1 MNNYLTLFDNN
12 VAQARSLSTIYINL
26 RDGVH
31 IEDVYNNNLL
41 KAQLVNVVSAFD
53 MFIHGI
59 VKKGVIEIFNKT
71 RKETPKFQTF
81 AFQAKTILKLI
92 EVMSPG
98 FMPSSS
104 DEIPDVILE
113 KELSDKL
120 SFMSFQSPDK
130 VTDALSLIWGEP
142 HKLQVLAADMNISG
156 CNTNEKANNL
166 KQELTTIIQRRNQI
180 AHEGDINPATHLPRS
195 IELSDVN
202 KASDFITS
210 LGHAVFRR
218 VTAADCYNLKYVRQ
232 SIK

>member
-1 MNNYLTLFDNN
+1 MNNYLTLFDTN

-71 RKETPKFQTF
+71 RKDTPKFQSF
-81 AFQAKTILKLI
+81 SFQAKTILKLL

-130 VTDALSLIWGEP
+130 VMDALSLIWGEP
-142 HKLQVLAADMNISG
+142 HKMQVLAVDMNISG
-156 CNTNEKANNL
+156 CNINEKAHNL

-180 AHEGDINPATHLPRS
+180 AHEGDINPATQLPRS

-202 KASDFITS
+202 KASDFISS

-218 VTAADCYNLKYVRQ
+218 VTSADCYIMDL
-232 SIK
+232 IKDR

>member
-31 IEDVYNNNLL
+31 IEDIYNNNLL

-53 MFIHGI
+53 MFLHGI

-71 RKETPKFQTF
+71 RKETPKFQSF

-104 DEIPDVILE
+104 DDIPDVILE

-142 HKLQVLAADMNISG
+142 HKMQVLAADMNISG

-180 AHEGDINPATHLPRS
+180 AHEGDINPATQLPRS

-202 KASDFITS
+202 KASEFI
-210 LGHAVFRR
+210 
-218 VTAADCYNLKYVRQ
+218 
-232 SIK
+232 

>member
-71 RKETPKFQTF
+71 RKETPKFQSF

-142 HKLQVLAADMNISG
+142 HKLQVLAADINISG

>member
-1 MNNYLTLFDNN
+1 
-12 VAQARSLSTIYINL
+12 
-26 RDGVH
+26 
-31 IEDVYNNNLL
+31 
-41 KAQLVNVVSAFD
+41 
-53 MFIHGI
+53 
-59 VKKGVIEIFNKT
+59 
-71 RKETPKFQTF
+71 
-81 AFQAKTILKLI
+81 
-92 EVMSPG
+92 
-98 FMPSSS
+98 MPSSS
-104 DEIPDVILE
+104 DDIPDVILE

-180 AHEGDINPATHLPRS
+180 AHEGDINPATQLPRS

-218 VTAADCYNLKYVRQ
+218 VTAADCYKN
-232 SIK
+232 

>member
-12 VAQARSLSTIYINL
+12 VAQARSLSTLYINL

-31 IEDVYNNNLL
+31 IEDVYNSNLL

-71 RKETPKFQTF
+71 RKETPKFQSF

-104 DEIPDVILE
+104 DEMPDVILE

-166 KQELTTIIQRRNQI
+166 KQELTIIIQRRNQI
-180 AHEGDINPATHLPRS
+180 AHEGDINPATQLPRS

-218 VTAADCYNLKYVRQ
+218 VTAADCYKN
-232 SIK
+232 

>member
-71 RKETPKFQTF
+71 RKETPKFQSF

-104 DEIPDVILE
+104 DDLPDVILE

-142 HKLQVLAADMNISG
+142 HKMQVLALDMNISG
-156 CNTNEKANNL
+156 CNINEKVNNL

-180 AHEGDINPATHLPRS
+180 AHEGDINPATQLPRS

-202 KASDFITS
+202 KASDFISS
-210 LGHAVFRR
+210 LGHAVFSR
-218 VTAADCYNLKYVRQ
+218 VTASECYKNGYA
-232 SIK
+232 I

>member
-71 RKETPKFQTF
+71 RKETPKFQSF

-104 DEIPDVILE
+104 DDIPDVILE

-142 HKLQVLAADMNISG
+142 YKMQVLAVDMKISG
-156 CNTNEKANNL
+156 CNNNEKANNL

-180 AHEGDINPATHLPRS
+180 AHEGDINPATQLPRS

-202 KASDFITS
+202 KASDFIAS

-218 VTAADCYNLKYVRQ
+218 VTAEDCYFCTMQNK
-232 SIK
+232 

>member
-26 RDGVH
+26 REGVH
-31 IEDVYNNNLL
+31 IEEMYINNLL

-59 VKKGVIEIFNKT
+59 VKMGVIEIFNKT
-71 RKETPKFQTF
+71 RKETPKFQSF

-92 EVMSPG
+92 EVMSPS

-104 DEIPDVILE
+104 DEIPNVILE

-120 SFMSFQSPDK
+120 SYMSFQSPDK

-142 HKLQVLAADMNISG
+142 HKMQVLAVDMNISG
-156 CNTNEKANNL
+156 CNINEKANNL

-180 AHEGDINPATHLPRS
+180 AHEGDINPATQLPRS

-218 VTAADCYNLKYVRQ
+218 VTAADCYK
-232 SIK
+232 K

>member
-1 MNNYLTLFDNN
+1 MKNYLKLFDDN
-12 VAQARSLSTIYINL
+12 VAQSRSLSTIYIYL

-31 IEDVYNNNLL
+31 IEDMYNDYLL

-71 RKETPKFQTF
+71 RKETPKFQSF
-81 AFQAKTILKLI
+81 VFQAKTILKLL

-98 FMPSSS
+98 YIPSSS

-113 KELSDKL
+113 KELSNKL

-130 VTDALSLIWGEP
+130 VSDALSLIWDEP
-142 HKLQVLAADMNISG
+142 HKMQVLAIEMGIVGSNDQD
-156 CNTNEKANNL
+156 KLQKL

-180 AHEGDINPATHLPRS
+180 AHEGDINPATQMQRT
-195 IELSDVN
+195 IELSDV
-202 KASDFITS
+202 KDATDFISS
-210 LGHAVFRR
+210 LGHAIFKR
-218 VTAADCYNLKYVRQ
+218 VTAAECYLKN
-232 SIK
+232 

>member
-1 MNNYLTLFDNN
+1 MNNYLTLFENN

-71 RKETPKFQTF
+71 RKETPKFQSL
-81 AFQAKTILKLI
+81 AFQAKTILRLI

-130 VTDALSLIWGEP
+130 VTEALSLIWGEP
-142 HKLQVLAADMNISG
+142 HKMQVLAVDMNISG
-156 CNTNEKANNL
+156 CNINEKSNNL

-180 AHEGDINPATHLPRS
+180 AHEGDINPATQLPRS

-202 KASDFITS
+202 KASEFIIS

-218 VTAADCYNLKYVRQ
+218 VTAAECYYNGFEYKY
-232 SIK
+232 K

>member
-12 VAQARSLSTIYINL
+12 VAQARSLSTLYINL

-31 IEDVYNNNLL
+31 IEDVYNSNLL

-104 DEIPDVILE
+104 DEMPDVILE

-120 SFMSFQSPDK
+120 CFMSFQSPDK

-166 KQELTTIIQRRNQI
+166 KQELTIIIQRRNQI
-180 AHEGDINPATHLPRS
+180 AHEGDINPATQLPR
-195 IELSDVN
+195 
-202 KASDFITS
+202 
-210 LGHAVFRR
+210 
-218 VTAADCYNLKYVRQ
+218 
-232 SIK
+232 

>member
-71 RKETPKFQTF
+71 RKETPKFQSF

-104 DEIPDVILE
+104 DDIPDVILE
-113 KELSDKL
+113 KELSNKL

-142 HKLQVLAADMNISG
+142 HKMQVLAADLNISG
-156 CNTNEKANNL
+156 SNTNEKANNL

-180 AHEGDINPATHLPRS
+180 AHEGDINPATQLPRS
-195 IELSDVN
+195 IELSDVD

-218 VTAADCYNLKYVRQ
+218 VTAADCYNNEFA
-232 SIK
+232 I

>member
-41 KAQLVNVVSAFD
+41 KVQLVNVVSAFD

-71 RKETPKFQTF
+71 RKETPKFQSF

-104 DEIPDVILE
+104 DDIPDVILE
-113 KELSDKL
+113 KKLSDKL

-142 HKLQVLAADMNISG
+142 HKMQVLAADM
-156 CNTNEKANNL
+156 
-166 KQELTTIIQRRNQI
+166 
-180 AHEGDINPATHLPRS
+180 PRA
-195 IELSDVN
+195 L
-202 KASDFITS
+202 
-210 LGHAVFRR
+210 
-218 VTAADCYNLKYVRQ
+218 
-232 SIK
+232 

>member
-31 IEDVYNNNLL
+31 IEDIYNNNLL

-59 VKKGVIEIFNKT
+59 VKKGVVEIFNKT
-71 RKETPKFQTF
+71 RKETPKFQSF

-104 DEIPDVILE
+104 DEIPEVILE

-142 HKLQVLAADMNISG
+142 HKMQVLAAVMDISG
-156 CNTNEKANNL
+156 CNINEKANNL

-195 IELSDVN
+195 IELTDVN
-202 KASDFITS
+202 KATDFIRS
-210 LGHAVFRR
+210 LGHAVFRK
-218 VTAADCYNLKYVRQ
+218 VTSVDCYINGFA
-232 SIK
+232 I

>member
-26 RDGVH
+26 RDGIH

-71 RKETPKFQTF
+71 RKETPKFQSF

-104 DEIPDVILE
+104 DDIPDVILE

-142 HKLQVLAADMNISG
+142 HKLQALAADMNIRG

-180 AHEGDINPATHLPRS
+180 AHEGDINPATQLPRS

-202 KASDFITS
+202 KASEFITS

-218 VTAADCYNLKYVRQ
+218 VTAADCYKN
-232 SIK
+232 

>member
-1 MNNYLTLFDNN
+1 
-12 VAQARSLSTIYINL
+12 
-26 RDGVH
+26 
-31 IEDVYNNNLL
+31 
-41 KAQLVNVVSAFD
+41 
-53 MFIHGI
+53 
-59 VKKGVIEIFNKT
+59 
-71 RKETPKFQTF
+71 
-81 AFQAKTILKLI
+81 
-92 EVMSPG
+92 
-98 FMPSSS
+98 MPSSS

-120 SFMSFQSPDK
+120 RFMSFQSPDK

-166 KQELTTIIQRRNQI
+166 KQELTAIIQRRNQI
-180 AHEGDINPATHLPRS
+180 AHEGDINPVTQLPRS

-218 VTAADCYNLKYVRQ
+218 VTAADCYKNEYA
-232 SIK
+232 I

>member
-71 RKETPKFQTF
+71 RKETPKFQSF

-92 EVMSPG
+92 EVMSPD

-120 SFMSFQSPDK
+120 RFMSFQSPDK

-180 AHEGDINPATHLPRS
+180 AHEGDINPVTQLPRS